1 MKRVILD
8 IETNNL
14 LEDMIDFSIPY
25 PLTLKDT
32 SRLWCISLR
41 DFDDWDNVISL
52 KKEEC
57 TSENLKQ
64 LLSSAEEIIF
74 HNGLNFDMPAL
85 QLFGVIEYTV
95 GFPGQGDT
103 CFGRNVKFIDTL
115 LLSQFLKPDR
125 FGGHSAGA
133 WGKYL
138 GMPKIDFNAFHEFSE
153 EMVHYCITPDMRLL
167 DTNLYWRPASE
178 FKVGDVI
185 LGFDEEIQE
194 GRQGRRYKNSTIE
207 IINEDYQEVFEVTL
221 ESGKTLKVTKEHRFL
236 VSKSNHGC
244 NSYTWM
250 ETKDLKSKVD
260 HPDNYS
266 SLPCLLPVYEQENTY
281 DSGWL
286 GGMFDGEGCLIV
298 RDYKSPP
305 GVTISQR
312 PTATLDKLEHILS
325 TFDIKMSKR
334 HSSKY
339 SDCMTLKVSGG
350 LSEVYRALAI
360 CRPERLIKRLNF
372 DSFGRLE
379 LRGRSYNDP
388 VVSVKSVGIHKILKI
403 QTSTSTFMCEGYP
416 MHNCEQDT
424 LTQAGIYKAL
434 LEELVHEQELYR
446 ELSVPFEMESKL
458 VDLVIKQELRGFKF
472 DVEHAESTL
481 EKFIILLEDLQ
492 SKIDPELPSRP
503 LNKGESDYYTP
514 PVRQLLKNGNPSTY
528 MTKFADK
535 IGGELVDKDEEGW
548 FLVFEKREYKL
559 PFTECVKEFLPGSIH
574 NLDYLKGY
582 LLDLGWDP
590 LEWKER
596 DLTQDSKKNKLSD
609 EKKEETIHRYVT
621 STLEGPYKEHRLKL
635 IGVQEGQLLPYLLS
649 KKDERVIKVPT
660 GPCLRVGT
668 EKALCPNLE
677 ALGEDAAF
685 VTYVVEYL
693 TFKHRKSSLAGGV
706 EDEDGEPTKGFL
718 SAVRADGRIGTPAA
732 TCGANG
738 KSL

>member
-1 MKRVILD
+1 MKRVVID
-8 IETNNL
+8 IETNGL
-14 LEDMIDFSIPY
+14 LEDMIDYSQPY
-25 PLTLKDT
+25 PLKLKDT
-32 SRLWCISLR
+32 ARLWCITLR
-41 DFDDWDNVISL
+41 DFDNWDIKHTLSL
-52 KKEEC
+52 EDC
-57 TSENLKQ
+57 TKDNLRS
-64 LLSSAEEIIF
+64 LLSEAKEIIF

-85 QLFGVIEYTV
+85 QLFGVIDYTV
-95 GFPGQGDT
+95 GFPGTSDT
-103 CFGRNVKFIDTL
+103 CFGKDVKYIDTL

-125 FGGHSAGA
+125 LGGHSAKA
-133 WGKYL
+133 WGRYL
-138 GMPKIDFNAFHEFSE
+138 GNAKIDFHEFHQYSE
-153 EMVHYCITPDMRLL
+153 EMLHYCITPDMRLL

-281 DSGWL
+281 DS
-286 GGMFDGEGCLIV
+286 
-298 RDYKSPP
+298 
-305 GVTISQR
+305 
-312 PTATLDKLEHILS
+312 
-325 TFDIKMSKR
+325 
-334 HSSKY
+334 
-339 SDCMTLKVSGG
+339 
-350 LSEVYRALAI
+350 
-360 CRPERLIKRLNF
+360 ERLIKRLNF

-424 LTQAGIYKAL
+424 LVQCGIYKAL
-434 LEELVHEQELYR
+434 LEELVHPDELYR
-446 ELSVPFEMESKL
+446 ELLSPFSMESKL
-458 VDLVIKQELRGFKF
+458 VDLVMRQELRGFKF
-472 DVEHAESTL
+472 DVPHAESTL
-481 EKFIILLEDLQ
+481 AKFIALLDELQ
-492 SKIDPELPSRP
+492 SKIDPELPPRP
-503 LNKGESDYYTP
+503 LNKGEQAYYTP
-514 PVRQLLKNGNPSTY
+514 TAKQIKKNGEPTTHMFN
-528 MTKFADK
+528 FATK
-535 IGGELVDKDEEGW
+535 IGAELRDDGDDGW
-548 FLVFEKREYKL
+548 TMIYEKVEYKL
-559 PFTECVKEFLPGSIH
+559 PYTECVKTQLPGSIH

-596 DLTQDSKKNKLSD
+596 DLTQDSKKFKLSD
-609 EKKEETIHRYVT
+609 VKKEEAIHRYVT
-621 STLEGPYKEHRLKL
+621 NTLDGPYKEYRLSI
-635 IGVQEGQLLPYLLS
+635 IGVKEGQLLTYLLS
-649 KKDERVIKVPT
+649 KKDERVLKVPT

-677 ALGEDAAF
+677 ALGEEAKF
-685 VTYVVEYL
+685 VTHVVEYL

-718 SAVRADGRIGTPAA
+718 AYVREDGRISTPAA

-738 KSL
+738 K

>member
-1 MKRVILD
+1 MKRVVID
-8 IETNNL
+8 IETNGL
-14 LEDMIDFSIPY
+14 LEDMIDYSQPY
-25 PLTLKDT
+25 PLKLKDT
-32 SRLWCISLR
+32 ARLWCITLR
-41 DFDDWDNVISL
+41 DFDNWDIKHTLSL
-52 KKEEC
+52 EDC
-57 TSENLKQ
+57 TKDNLRS
-64 LLSSAEEIIF
+64 LLSEAKEIIF

-85 QLFGVIEYTV
+85 QLFGVIDYTV
-95 GFPGQGDT
+95 GFPGTSDT
-103 CFGRNVKFIDTL
+103 CFGKDVKYIDTL

-125 FGGHSAGA
+125 LGGHSAKA
-133 WGKYL
+133 WGRYL
-138 GMPKIDFNAFHEFSE
+138 GNAKIDFHEFHQYSE
-153 EMVHYCITPDMRLL
+153 EMLHYCITPDMRLL

-298 RDYKSPP
+298 RDYKAPP

-379 LRGRSYNDP
+379 LRDRSYNDP

-424 LTQAGIYKAL
+424 LVQCGIYKAL
-434 LEELVHEQELYR
+434 LEELVHPDELYR
-446 ELSVPFEMESKL
+446 ELLSPFSMESKL
-458 VDLVIKQELRGFKF
+458 VDLVMRQELRGFKF
-472 DVEHAESTL
+472 DVPHAESTL
-481 EKFIILLEDLQ
+481 AKFIALLDELQ
-492 SKIDPELPSRP
+492 SKIDPELPPRP
-503 LNKGESDYYTP
+503 LNKGEQAYYTP
-514 PVRQLLKNGNPSTY
+514 TAKQIKKNGEPTAHMFN
-528 MTKFADK
+528 FATK
-535 IGGELVDKDEEGW
+535 IGAELRDDGDDGW
-548 FLVFEKREYKL
+548 TMIYEKVEYKL
-559 PFTECVKEFLPGSIH
+559 PYTECVKTQLPGSIH

-596 DLTQDSKKNKLSD
+596 DLTQDSKKFKLSD
-609 EKKEETIHRYVT
+609 VKKEEAIHRYVT
-621 STLEGPYKEHRLKL
+621 NTLDGPYKEYRLSI
-635 IGVQEGQLLPYLLS
+635 IGVKEGQLLTYLLS
-649 KKDERVIKVPT
+649 KKDERVLKVPT

-677 ALGEDAAF
+677 ALGEEAKF
-685 VTYVVEYL
+685 VTHVVEYL

-718 SAVRADGRIGTPAA
+718 AYVREDGRISTPAA

-738 KSL
+738 K